1 MSLRDDEYQMSWFD
15 TWLPPEQVA
24 RWRTHRSRAFLRMIP
39 FFVLTPLVALA
50 LVYLFNVLL
59 FGGEW
64 SLTWLVIGILPALIA
79 LLGVLATAGQ
89 FVNVVF
95 GLKSWWA
102 GVRYAFLCLFGIPWP
117 LPYPYALI
125 TEGGVR
131 ERDRRKF
138 LAHRQLGGPGRLI
151 IFNDSAVVLERHGR
165 VTRTAGPGAVFLERF
180 ERIRE
185 IIDLR
190 PQIKTLPAEQAIV
203 VTRDGILVGTEITV
217 RFQIK
222 RGTPTAPEKPYPV
235 DDAMLMAAATA
246 PAVRIGPNPGQRMI
260 SGWRDRVLRNVDS
273 TLRDIVAGKTLD
285 ELFEPADP
293 YKDPR
298 EEIRCELLAQLTK
311 SSAAFGAE
319 VLDIVLGPF
328 KPVNP
333 EVERQRLA
341 TWQATRQAEDR
352 VKEACGEAQ
361 AMLTRESAYAY
372 AQLEMML
379 AIDRGFRRLV
389 IDGENLTSQFVAL
402 RFIEML
408 RRTAGGADTFLLEE
422 STKTLEFLNRLLTG
436 RAVGAGGTG
445 GTGESGGTGGAPPKQ
460 LTGAK

>member
-24 RWRTHRSRAFLRMIP
+24 RWRTHRWRAFLRAVP
-39 FFVLTPLVALA
+39 FFFLTPLLSLA
-50 LVYLFNVLL
+50 LVYLFNLLL

-64 SLTWLVIGILPALIA
+64 SWTWVVIGILPALIA

-102 GVRYAFLCLFGIPWP
+102 GVRYAFLCLFGLPWP

-125 TEGGVR
+125 TEGAVR
-131 ERDRRKF
+131 ERDRGKF

-151 IFNDSAVVLERHGR
+151 VFNDSAVVLERHGR
-165 VTRTAGPGAVFLERF
+165 ITRVAGPGAVFLERF

-190 PQIKTLPAEQAIV
+190 PQIKSLPADGAV
-203 VTRDGILVGTEITV
+203 VITRDGILVGTEITV

-222 RGTPTAPEKPYPV
+222 RSTPASPEKPYPV

-246 PAVRIGPNPGQRMI
+246 QAVRIGPNPGQRMI
-260 SGWRDRVLRNVDS
+260 SNWRDRVLRNVDS

-298 EEIRCELLAQLTK
+298 EEIRRELLTQLSK
-311 SSAAFGAE
+311 SSAGFGVE

-328 KPVNP
+328 KPLNP

-352 VKEACGEAQ
+352 VKAACGEAQ

-389 IDGENLTSQFVAL
+389 IDGQNLTSQFVAL

-436 RAVGAGGTG
+436 GTSGAQ
-445 GTGESGGTGGAPPKQ
+445 PPDQ
-460 LTGAK
+460 LTQAK

>member
-1 MSLRDDEYQMSWFD
+1 MSSRADEYQMSWFD
-15 TWLPPEQVA
+15 TWLPPEQMA
-24 RWRTHRSRAFLRMIP
+24 RWRTHRWRAFLRAIP
-39 FFVLTPLVALA
+39 FFLLTPLLALA
-50 LVYLFNVLL
+50 LAYLFNLLL

-64 SLTWLVIGILPALIA
+64 SRTWVVIGTLPALVA
-79 LLGVLATAGQ
+79 LLGVLGTAGQ

-102 GVRYAFLCLFGIPWP
+102 GFRYAFLCMFGLGPF
-117 LPYPYALI
+117 PYPYALI
-125 TEGGVR
+125 TEGAVR
-131 ERDRRKF
+131 ERDRGKF
-138 LAHRQLGGPGRLI
+138 LAQRQLGGPGRLI
-151 IFNDSAVVLERHGR
+151 VFNDSAVVLERHGR
-165 VTRTAGPGAVFLERF
+165 ITRVAGPGAVFLERF

-190 PQIKTLPAEQAIV
+190 PQVKTFPVEGVVV
-203 VTRDGILVGTEITV
+203 VTSDGILVGAEITI

-222 RGTPTAPEKPYPV
+222 HGTPTSPEKPYPV
-235 DDAMLMAAATA
+235 DDTALMAAATA
-246 PAVRIGPNPGQRMI
+246 SRVRLGPNPGQRMI
-260 SGWRDRVLRNVDS
+260 SNWRDLVLRNVDS

-285 ELFEPADP
+285 QLLEPADP

-298 EEIRCELLAQLTK
+298 EEIRREMLAQLSK
-311 SSAAFGAE
+311 SSAGFGAE
-319 VLDIVLGPF
+319 VLDIMLGPF
-328 KPVNP
+328 KPISP
-333 EVERQRLA
+333 AVERQRLV

-352 VKEACGEAQ
+352 VKAAYSEAQ

-408 RRTAGGADTFLLEE
+408 RRTAGSADALLPEE
-422 STKTLEFLNRLLTG
+422 SIKTLEFLTRLLTG
-436 RAVGAGGTG
+436 SASSDRARL
-445 GTGESGGTGGAPPKQ
+445 E
-460 LTGAK
+460 

>member
-1 MSLRDDEYQMSWFD
+1 MSSREDEYQMNWFD

-24 RWRTHRSRAFLRMIP
+24 RWRTHRWRAFLRATP
-39 FFVLTPLVALA
+39 FFFLTPLLSLV
-50 LVYLFNVLL
+50 LVYAFNLLL

-64 SLTWLVIGILPALIA
+64 SLTWVVVGILPALVA
-79 LLGVLATAGQ
+79 LLGVLVTAGQ

-102 GVRYAFLCLFGIPWP
+102 GFRYAFLCLFGLPGP
-117 LPYPYALI
+117 FPYPYAII

-131 ERDRRKF
+131 ERDRGKF

-151 IFNDSAVVLERHGR
+151 VFNDSAVVLERYGR
-165 VTRTAGPGAVFLERF
+165 ITRIAGPGAVFLERF

-185 IIDLR
+185 VIDLR
-190 PQIKTLPAEQAIV
+190 PQVKTFPADGAIV
-203 VTRDGILVGTEITV
+203 VTKDGIQVRAEITI

-222 RGTPTAPEKPYPV
+222 RGTPKSPEEPYPV
-235 DDAMLMAAATA
+235 DDAALQLAARAH
-246 PAVRIGPNPGQRMI
+246 AVRIGPNPGQRMV
-260 SGWRDRVLRNVDS
+260 SNWRDRVQRNVDS

-293 YKDPR
+293 YRDPH
-298 EEIRCELLAQLTK
+298 EEIRRELLIQLAK
-311 SSAAFGAE
+311 SSAGFGVE
-319 VLDIVLGPF
+319 VLDAMLGPF
-328 KPVNP
+328 KPVSA

-341 TWQATRQAEDR
+341 TWQAARVAEDR
-352 VKEACGEAQ
+352 VKAAHGAAQ

-372 AQLEMML
+372 AQLEMIL

-389 IDGENLTSQFVAL
+389 IDGRDLTSHFVAL

-408 RRTAGGADTFLLEE
+408 RRTANRPDTLLPEE
-422 STKTLEFLNRLLTG
+422 SIQTLEFLNRLLTG
-436 RAVGAGGTG
+436 ETGGTSRRG
-445 GTGESGGTGGAPPKQ
+445 GTGETGGAQPPD
-460 LTGAK
+460 